1 MAARKSTKRTKRAKT
16 TRRSKPKGPMLSAEA
31 QREISAVFL
40 GLLAL
45 LIAFACFNFGGSL
58 VMSMFHSL
66 RVFMGYSA
74 YLLPVVFGSLAWM
87 LFQPGKYSVRG
98 VNYVGFVGLLGSLSG
113 LFHIGLGMADAQ
125 SAAVGM
131 GGGYLGYAITNSMFK
146 VLNVFASAIVLAAF
160 MAVFLILATNTNLKA
175 LFGAILAGFTRE
187 AKPVDEDATASIAAK
202 GLELDLKVNNNSG
215 SPMTSLPMRGELN
228 LGNSKPPMAA
238 APVMGVIKPVG
249 TPVAEQE
256 ALTSNTDEAWEGPS
270 LDLLQATSSEA
281 DAGDVNANAKIIK
294 KTMESFG
301 IKVNMDEVNI
311 GPTVTQYT
319 FIPPDGVK
327 LNKIT
332 GLDTNLALSLA
343 AHPIRIE
350 APIPGKSAVGVEIPN
365 KKIATV
371 RLRDV
376 LSSPEIASKKEP
388 LTFVLGRDVS
398 GTPMSADLA
407 AMPHMLIAGATGSGK
422 SVMINALLTSLLY
435 RNAPADMKLI
445 LVDPKR
451 VELGLYND
459 IPHLLTPVIVEPEK
473 CISALKWAVAEMER
487 RYKLLAEVGNRNIV
501 EYNTEHKEDSMP
513 YIVIV
518 IDELADLMVLAAAD
532 VETLI
537 VRLAQMARAVGIH
550 LVLATQRPSVDV
562 ITGIIKANIPARLA
576 FSVASQIDSRTILD
590 QMGAEKLLGK
600 GDMLFSS
607 PDFIKPRRIQ
617 GVFLDNEE
625 TKAITDYLRSV
636 RAPQYNEEVLSQK
649 VSIGGRSGGGGGEI
663 GEPDDDMFDDAAAA
677 VFSAGKASASMLQRR
692 LRVGYARAARLLDL
706 LEERGII
713 GPADGARPRDVLIS
727 SLDQVHA
734 TSVAGPSVAE
744 VMRPAE
750 PYED

>member
-1 MAARKSTKRTKRAKT
+1 MAAKKSTRKT
-16 TRRSKPKGPMLSAEA
+16 RKAPASRRSKAKARKLSPEA
-31 QREISAVFL
+31 QREISAVVL

-45 LIAFACFNFGGSL
+45 LTAFACFNFGGTLPSG
-58 VMSMFHSL
+58 MFHGL
-66 RVFMGYSA
+66 RVAMGYAA
-74 YLLPVVFGSLAWM
+74 YLLPVIFGALAWM
-87 LFQPGKYSVRG
+87 LFQPDKYTVKG
-98 VNYVGFVGLLGSLSG
+98 LNYLGFAGLLASLSA
-113 LFHIGLGMADAQ
+113 LFHIGFGSTDGSLAAQ
-125 SAAVGM
+125 NGL
-131 GGGYLGYAITNSMFK
+131 GGGYLGYGISSWMLM
-146 VLNVFASAIVLAAF
+146 VLNSVAASIVLVAL
-160 MAVFLILATNTNLKA
+160 MAIFLILATNTNLKA
-175 LFGAILAGFTRE
+175 LFGTIFAGFTRE
-187 AKPVDEDATASIAAK
+187 GKEKEEKAPEVKP
-202 GLELDLKVNNNSG
+202 DLAQLTVNDNSG
-215 SPMTSLPMRGELN
+215 SPVTTLPMRGELN
-228 LGNSKPPMAA
+228 VGGAKKTVSAPM
-238 APVMGVIKPVG
+238 PEQP
-249 TPVAEQE
+249 QE
-256 ALTSNTDEAWEGPS
+256 ALTANSEEAWTPPS
-270 LDLLQATSSEA
+270 LDLLQATSTKA
-281 DAGDVNANAKIIK
+281 DAGDVKANATTIQS
-294 KTMESFG
+294 TMESFG
-301 IKVNMDEVNI
+301 IHVTMGEVNV

-319 FIPPDGVK
+319 FIPPAGVK

-365 KKIATV
+365 KAIATV

-376 LSSPEIASKKEP
+376 LSAPEIKSQKTP

-398 GTPMSADLA
+398 GTPMSSDLA
-407 AMPHMLIAGATGSGK
+407 AMPHLLIAGATGSGK

-435 RNAPADMKLI
+435 RNSPADMKLI

-487 RYKLLAEVGNRNIV
+487 RYKLLAEMGNRNIV
-501 EYNTEHKEDSMP
+501 EYNTAHKGEAMP

-607 PDFIKPRRIQ
+607 PEYIKPRRIQ
-617 GVFLDNEE
+617 GVYVDDKE
-625 TKAITDYLRSV
+625 TKAVTDYLRSA
-636 RAPQYNEEVLSQK
+636 RSPQYNDEVLAQK
-649 VSIGGRSGGGGGEI
+649 VSIGKGGGGGGGGDM
-663 GEPDDDMFDDAAAA
+663 GEPDDDMFNEAAEA
-677 VFSAGKASASMLQRR
+677 VFRAGKASASMLQRR
-692 LRVGYARAARLLDL
+692 LRIGYARAARLLDL

-727 SLDQVHA
+727 SLDQIG
-734 TSVAGPSVAE
+734 SGGDGD
-744 VMRPAE
+744 VMRQAE
-750 PYED
+750 PYEE